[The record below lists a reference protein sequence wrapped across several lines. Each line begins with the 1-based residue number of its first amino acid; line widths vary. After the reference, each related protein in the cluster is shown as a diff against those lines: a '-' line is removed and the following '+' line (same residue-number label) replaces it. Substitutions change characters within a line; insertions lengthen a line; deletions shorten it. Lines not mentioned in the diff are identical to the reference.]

1 MTQPKKPHVHAEFI
15 KAWADGAEIE
25 YQVEGDNHWWATDD
39 PLWSPGASYRIKPEP
54 IKTRPYRR
62 WISKVN
68 ADAGFEYNLDTVSEG
83 DYGVDVLH
91 NHPFFVRWIDT
102 EWQEGVVVDA

>member
-1 MTQPKKPHVHAEFI
+1 MTQVKNPHVHAEVI

-25 YQVEGDNHWWATDD
+25 YQVEGDNHWWATDS
-39 PLWSPGASYRIKPEP
+39 PSWSPRVSYRIKPEP

-62 WISKVN
+62 WISKI
-68 ADAGFEYNLDTVSEG
+68 DAQDGCEYSVHTASTE
-83 DYGVDVLH
+83 DYGVESLH
-91 NHPFFVRWIDT
+91 KQHYFVRWIDT